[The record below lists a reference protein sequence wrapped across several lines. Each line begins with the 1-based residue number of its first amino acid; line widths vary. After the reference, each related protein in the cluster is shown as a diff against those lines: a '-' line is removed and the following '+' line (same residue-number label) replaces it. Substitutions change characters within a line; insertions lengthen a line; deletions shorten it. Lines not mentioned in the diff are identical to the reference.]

1 MISLHGSIICAS
13 DGAKGTESTMAIN
26 TIIVIFTIV
35 CISKDAIYES
45 KELKNP
51 YFSSLNLLVAW
62 VNCYSRVPAKF
73 ITFIPFGVGTWSSLR
88 DQILNT

>member
-35 CISKDAIYES
+35 CISKDDIQIKRVEES
-45 KELKNP
+45 L
-51 YFSSLNLLVAW
+51 FL
-62 VNCYSRVPAKF
+62 F
-73 ITFIPFGVGTWSSLR
+73 T
-88 DQILNT
+88 